1 MQKLLKRTAIALGCL
16 LVLGGLAWQNRT
28 AIALKGIEI
37 IADRRTPV
45 GPFQEVAW
53 ATGSDPR
60 SRNPQERPPNI
71 VVILADDLGWN
82 DLTFRGGGVAKG
94 TVPTPNIDSIARDGV
109 VFENGYAGNGTC
121 APSRAAIM
129 SGRYGTRF
137 GFEFT
142 PVPPGMG
149 TIIGMIAA
157 QQPGRVRETLP
168 NPNTD
173 SMLDYDQLGMPSEE
187 ITIAEL
193 LQGAGYH
200 TAHIGK
206 WHLGRGD
213 GMMPHEQGFDESLL
227 MHSGLYLPDGD
238 PRGVSAKLGFDP
250 IDQFLWRALKFA
262 ASFNGSEA
270 FEPGG
275 YLTDY
280 YTDEAVKVIEA
291 NKDRPF
297 FLYLAHWAPHT
308 PLQASKEDYDALP
321 QIELHRERV
330 YAAMIR
336 SLDRGIGRVLDALR
350 DNGLEENTLVIFTS
364 DNGGAH
370 YIGLPD
376 VNEPFRGWKIS
387 FFEGG
392 IHVPWFMK
400 WPARIPAGETFEAPV
415 HHFDIF
421 GTAAAAAGV
430 AVPRDRTIDGVDL
443 VAHVLGT
450 TAAVPHERLFWRS
463 GASSSALVD
472 GWKLTLSDPPGRVWL
487 FDMKNDPNEQH
498 DLSAQRPDKVAELQA
513 ALATHNAEQQEPSW
527 PSAGSIPIPIDKDIT
542 VPEAEDDEYIY
553 WSN

>member
-1 MQKLLKRTAIALGCL
+1 MQKLVKWTSIALGCL
-16 LVLGGLAWQNRT
+16 LLLGGLAWWNRT

-37 IADRRTPV
+37 LADRRTSV

-53 ATGSDPR
+53 ASGRDTR
-60 SRNPQERPPNI
+60 ARNPQERPPNI
-71 VVILADDLGWN
+71 VLILADDLGWN
-82 DLTFRGGGVAKG
+82 DLSLRGGGVAG
-94 TVPTPNIDSIARDGV
+94 GAVPTPHINSIAHDGV

-121 APSRAAIM
+121 APSRAAIL

-142 PVPPGMG
+142 PVPPGMS
-149 TIIGMIAA
+149 TILGMITS
-157 QQPGRVRETLP
+157 QQEGRVRAP
-168 NPNTD
+168 IFNPDTD
-173 SMLDYDQLGMPSEE
+173 SLLDYDQLGMPSEE

-213 GMMPHEQGFDESLL
+213 GMMPQEQGFDESLL

-238 PRGVSAKLGFDP
+238 PRGVSAKLSFDP
-250 IDQFLWRALKFA
+250 IDQFLWSALKFA
-262 ASFNGSEA
+262 ASFNGGEA

-280 YTDEAVKVIEA
+280 YTDEALKVIEA
-291 NKDRPF
+291 NKERPF

-330 YAAMIR
+330 YGAMIR
-336 SLDRGIGRVLDALR
+336 SLDRGVGRVLDALR
-350 DNGLEENTLVIFTS
+350 DNGLEDNTIVIFTS

-370 YIGLPD
+370 YIGLPE
-376 VNEPFRGWKIS
+376 VNAPFRGWKIS

-392 IHVPWFMK
+392 IHVPYFMK
-400 WPARIPAGETFEAPV
+400 WPAQIPAGESFAAPV

-421 GTAAAAAGV
+421 ATAAAAAGI
-430 AVPRDRTIDGVDL
+430 AVPVDRTIDGVDL
-443 VAHVLGT
+443 VAHVRGKT
-450 TAAVPHERLFWRS
+450 GGIPHERLFWRS
-463 GASSSALVD
+463 GASSSALVN
-472 GWKLTLSDPPGRVWL
+472 GWKLTLSDPPGRAWL
-487 FDMKNDPNEQH
+487 FDMKNDPTERR
-498 DLSAQRPDKVAELQA
+498 DLSAALPDKVAELKA
-513 ALATHNAEQQEPSW
+513 ALAEHNAEQQQPRW
-527 PSAGSIPIPIDKDIT
+527 PSAGSMPIPIDKDIT
-542 VPEAEDDEYIY
+542 IPEAEDDEYIY